1 MKLRRTIIKRLRDL
15 ARDYH
20 AAYSNNQPLHLGDI
34 TFGGNKKYFTDPKR
48 KHFKIIVNSL
58 GKEERAELLALVW
71 LGRGDEG
78 VTVEDWDSVL
88 QRARKEDDEGTADYL
103 IGKSP
108 LADYIDKGLKK
119 MEGKTK

>member
-1 MKLRRTIIKRLRDL
+1 MKLKRTIIKRLKDL
-15 ARDYH
+15 AQDYH
-20 AAYSNNQPLHLGDI
+20 AAYSDNQPRDLGDK
-34 TFGGNKKYFTDPKR
+34 TSEENDDYFTDPKR
-48 KHFKIIVNSL
+48 KHFKEIVNSL

-78 VTVEDWDSVL
+78 VTVKDWDSVL
-88 QRARKEDDEGTADYL
+88 EHAKKEDDEGTADYL
-103 IGKSP
+103 IGKGP

>member
-1 MKLRRTIIKRLRDL
+1 MKLRRTIIKRLGDL

-20 AAYSNNQPLHLGDI
+20 AAYSNNQPLHLGGI
-34 TFGGNKKYFTDPKR
+34 TFGGNKNYFTDPKR
-48 KHFKIIVNSL
+48 KHFKEIVNSL

-119 MEGKTK
+119 MEAKKD

>member
-1 MKLRRTIIKRLRDL
+1 MKLRKTIIKRLRDL

-20 AAYSNNQPLHLGDI
+20 ATYGNNQPRHLGDLASE
-34 TFGGNKKYFTDPKR
+34 GNKDYFTDPKR
-48 KHFKIIVNSL
+48 KHFKEIVNSL

-78 VTVEDWDSVL
+78 VTVKDWDSVL
-88 QRARKEDDEGTADYL
+88 EHAKKEDDEGTADYL

-108 LADYIDKGLKK
+108 IASYIDKGLKK
-119 MEGKTK
+119 MEGKED